1 LKSKNNKLNDKLN
14 TNEKKTQTTESKKE
28 ILRREKKS
36 YNSIQKRPNEKNVRD
51 KRYIDSQKKDILCES
66 KAGKI

>member
-1 LKSKNNKLNDKLN
+1 MRHKPQK
-14 TNEKKTQTTESKKE
+14 EKE

-66 KAGKI
+66 KAGKIKKET